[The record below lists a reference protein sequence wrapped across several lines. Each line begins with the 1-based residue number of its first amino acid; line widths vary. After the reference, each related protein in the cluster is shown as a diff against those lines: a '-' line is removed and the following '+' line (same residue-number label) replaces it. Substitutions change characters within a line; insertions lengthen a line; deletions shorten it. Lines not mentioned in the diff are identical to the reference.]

1 MKRNRKHLLA
11 LFMAVCF
18 LCVQA
23 AAPRAAASSLESPNE
38 QAREM
43 ESINKQGRETESINE
58 QGRETESINE
68 QGRDSVRNETISV
81 AVDPS
86 RIIWQADQP
95 SLWNLTVQN
104 RINTAIDNQLR
115 IGKAVF
121 AVQGGISTRNENIT
135 VVNGNVIENAG
146 FAVQDGEVGE
156 YGFDRISY
164 MNDTKENVGKIISP
178 ILLYSENTYPANQT
192 IAGITQSVIS
202 LSLKENTAVVPM
214 TVDNF
219 WIADRRPS
227 TEKERGNQPEIVLGK
242 NRGQSLSVN
251 GKEVTGDTSDL
262 GRAKALIAKA
272 QASVE
277 EAAGILA
284 ELKEEENKKA
294 LQQIIDQAKGFI
306 STAQSASDD
315 DLLAYVEETGYEKLN
330 DLAGNPS
337 VIAYALLT
345 KEQGEIDADTLG
357 RALGINTD
365 ELTTF
370 AARSGF
376 NVPGLIAFFTEK
388 RLTLQDFKEMLQ
400 LIQSSGYTLDD
411 FIQAGVLDNE
421 GVAGLVVRLEDSD
434 EGIQAVFTAPS
445 GTTYQFCGAVVL
457 NNGKQI
463 QLGDPCNKQ
472 DTSQKFGEVKMDTQG
487 PTCFF
492 STVYNEKL
500 GLFPGE
506 MLMNRYMVIQD
517 EKEKPVLC
525 WFDENGAMN
534 PLGLLDDLDP
544 DGSIRKLFEE
554 AKLEKGLPRELDLK
568 TFPDGYQYIAHQF
581 VYKVQR
587 ASTCVRK
594 GIKLITCEK
603 CDLQMARDLPLTA
616 HTLTAH
622 AKVEA
627 TCTEAGT
634 EAYWS
639 CSVCK
644 KLFAAGT
651 EIQAPVVIA
660 AKGHT
665 LTTHAKVDATCT
677 EPGTEAYWS
686 CDVCNKLF
694 SDEKAET
701 EIEAP
706 VVIAAKGHTLTTHAK
721 VDATCTEAGTE
732 AYWSCDVCNKRFSDE
747 KAETEIEAPVVI
759 EAGHTEVTDAAKAA
773 TCTETGLTEG
783 KHCSVC
789 NEVLVAQEII
799 SAKGHT
805 LTTHAKVDATCT
817 EAGTEAYWSCDVCNK
832 LFSDEKAETE
842 IKAPVVIE
850 AKGHT
855 LEKIDAVEPT
865 TEKAGN
871 SAYWKCTVCGKY
883 FSDANGETE
892 ITENSWII
900 RLPVTI
906 ETDNLTIEAQS
917 GMTVGELI
925 SLYVSD
931 WNLQYNGKSIGTN
944 AVIQKSDVDVSLDSM
959 SGSIPAEAFQ
969 VTVKFEPEQTDIY
982 ESATETFSVTI
993 TQAMS
998 IGS

>member
-294 LQQIIDQAKGFI
+294 LQQM
-306 STAQSASDD
+306 
-315 DLLAYVEETGYEKLN
+315 
-330 DLAGNPS
+330 AGNPS

-732 AYWSCDVCNKRFSDE
+732 AYWSCDVCNK
-747 KAETEIEAPVVI
+747 
-759 EAGHTEVTDAAKAA
+759 
-773 TCTETGLTEG
+773 
-783 KHCSVC
+783 
-789 NEVLVAQEII
+789 
-799 SAKGHT
+799 
-805 LTTHAKVDATCT
+805 
-817 EAGTEAYWSCDVCNK
+817 